1 SRKKTKKEVNQ
12 MKVEIIEKGILGGV
26 ERSFCGVFCNPIKKL

>member
-1 SRKKTKKEVNQ
+1 

-26 ERSFCGVFCNPIKKL
+26 ESSFCGVFCNPIKSKK